1 MINKKTRQLIKKI
14 RKIKRIKNYKFKFL
28 KLDLVMLI
36 KLYSAGKSKV
46 KLS

>member
-14 RKIKRIKNYKFKFL
+14 RKIKKIKNYKFKFL
-28 KLDLVMLI
+28 KLGLVMLI